1 MFGVDEDAVIK
12 MKKDPA
18 NLCNNTSKISPTI
31 SLVKVLN
38 EMQVKDVNKMSVKEF
53 NASNEFFRYEKI
65 EKIIYR
71 RPTMKKILVVED
83 DVDIHLLIKD
93 ILEKER
99 YKVISAYSGTEA
111 ILLIEKNDIDLI
123 LLDLMLPG
131 LLGEEIIKKVKN
143 IPIIVIS
150 AKVSLEDK
158 VNTLLSGANDYIVK
172 PFEPKELLARI
183 KVQLRMK
190 NNKENK
196 ELKYKDM
203 FLDKMTQTLYIKNNK
218 INLTKTEYAILKQL
232 LLNPKQIITKTK
244 LIQILNENNKVSAE
258 TQLYDENSLKV
269 HISNIR
275 KKIRNVTTNEYI
287 ESVWGIGFKLYD

>member
-190 NNKENK
+190 NSTENK

-203 FLDKMTQTLYIKNNK
+203 FLDKMTHTLYIENKK
-218 INLTKTEYAILKQL
+218 INLTKTEYTILKQL

>member
-218 INLTKTEYAILKQL
+218 INLTKTEYTILKQL

-275 KKIRNVTTNEYI
+275 KKIRNVTNNEYI